1 MENSRVIQLES
12 LRYKSELGDL
22 LPLEF
27 SSLPFSPRRVFT
39 ISNVPTQVSRG
50 GHAHKVCEQI
60 LFCLNG
66 EIVCDFVYPNGDKVS
81 FKLNSDSP
89 GIYVPSQIWG
99 VQTYIVSHSVLLVI
113 ASHAWDSKDYI
124 NNMSDFLDG
133 NND

>member
-1 MENSRVIQLES
+1 
-12 LRYKSELGDL
+12 
-22 LPLEF
+22 
-27 SSLPFSPRRVFT
+27 
-39 ISNVPTQVSRG
+39 
-50 GHAHKVCEQI
+50 
-60 LFCLNG
+60 LNG